1 MLQDTKHKISTILLW
16 RDIMWIKKEQEEM
29 YSVVL
34 KTIYVENCSLKE
46 VQGCFK
52 CFEGLCIIHKEPKKM
67 AFYKQVSHKVI
78 NSFL

>member
-1 MLQDTKHKISTILLW
+1 MNQKGTGRDVFSGTK
-16 RDIMWIKKEQEEM
+16 DDP
-29 YSVVL
+29 
-34 KTIYVENCSLKE
+34 YVENCSLKE

>member
-1 MLQDTKHKISTILLW
+1 
-16 RDIMWIKKEQEEM
+16 M

-67 AFYKQVSHKVI
+67 AFYKQVSYKVI